1 MRLCPGRDRMSHMS
15 DAKMA
20 LVRGLIE
27 QAPDSAIRSLQIA
40 LNADLNHDEGLSA
53 VQYMVETEAS
63 DRRTR
68 NLVFAPVAPLCG
80 ASGPFCALS
89 FPPRALSLV
98 WKALKA
104 ETPDDIATAKAL
116 VDHWRGAEMSDDVF
130 DKLCARAAVGLRG
143 GAGDFGAATAAAD
156 GGGGRGS
163 LAACLDIAPIVRHA
177 LQEMPEWLGRMTSEK
192 AAKLRLAY
200 RDAVNVADD
209 AGPRFFEMLAAHL
222 TEPWLILRVISG
234 AMDRPTEAYVAG
246 SELAGFGE
254 RVLTDIE
261 RRVAEISAFK
271 SAAGRPAANAAA
283 QAVHV
288 ATIEMAELEQSIQL
302 APEGAWGQR
311 LSRQKK
317 ALATLIEGHLKASD
331 AAVALALPLQTV
343 RMGPRTMRGV
353 PRLTHDPDPVA
364 AEKAATLLTFMHEA
378 RSSAAAGG
386 FASARAKTIE
396 ALEQRLDTYVEHVLE
411 EIRADDGVDPDR
423 AKAFLE
429 IAAEFCG
436 LVRDESSAQVVRRR
450 AAAA

>member
-1 MRLCPGRDRMSHMS
+1 MSRMS
-15 DAKMA
+15 DDKMA

-27 QAPDSAIRSLQIA
+27 QAPDSAIQNLLAA
-40 LNADLNHDEGLSA
+40 LGADSNHDEGLTA

-63 DRRTR
+63 DRRVR
-68 NLVFAPVAPLCG
+68 NLVFAPIAALCG
-80 ASGPFCALS
+80 ASGPFCALA
-89 FPPRALSLV
+89 FPPRALSLL
-98 WKALKA
+98 WKALKDEA
-104 ETPDDIATAKAL
+104 PEEIATARAL
-116 VDHWRGAEMSDDVF
+116 VNRWRDADSSAEVF
-130 DKLCARAAVGLRG
+130 DKLCARAALGLRRGEG
-143 GAGDFGAATAAAD
+143 GFGAAASAAD
-156 GGGGRGS
+156 TGGGRGS

-200 RDAVNVADD
+200 RDAVSVSDD

-234 AMDRPTEAYVAG
+234 AMDRPAEAYVAG

-261 RRVAEISAFK
+261 RRVAEVGAFK
-271 SAAGRPAANAAA
+271 SAAGRLAAHAAA
-283 QAVHV
+283 QAVHA
-288 ATIEMAELEQSIQL
+288 ATIEIAELEQSIHL
-302 APEGAWGQR
+302 APEGAWGRR
-311 LSRQKK
+311 LARQKK
-317 ALATLIEGHLKASD
+317 TLATLIEGHLKASV

-343 RMGPRTMRGV
+343 RMGPRTLHGV
-353 PRLTHDPDPVA
+353 PRLTHDPERVVID
-364 AEKAATLLTFMHEA
+364 KAATLLAFMNEV

-396 ALEQRLDTYVEHVLE
+396 ALEQRLDTYVETVLE

-423 AKAFLE
+423 ARAFLE
-429 IAAEFCG
+429 IAAQFCG
-436 LVRDESSAQVVRRR
+436 LVRDDSSAQVVRRR